1 MALEAQGIVIR
12 RASSNLATA
21 ASSVLSIASTGIL
34 SSDTAEIDFVTN
46 GFGTG
51 MRIISNSTL
60 TTSVLTA
67 AAVAASVITIY
78 ETATADATTALS
90 FTGSS
95 MNPIGEIV
103 SFSGPS
109 GAAAVIDITHLGS
122 TAKEKLIGI
131 RDEGNL
137 TLEVNWNNT
146 ATALHRTLKDD
157 RAAREKRTFDIKLTD
172 DVEGSTT
179 QPTAMFFDAYVS
191 GVSLTGAVDDVIKGS
206 ITLEISTEVRW
217 ISKVAS

>member
-1 MALEAQGIVIR
+1 MALESQGIVIR

-217 ISKVAS
+217 IDKVAS

>member
-1 MALEAQGIVIR
+1 MALESQGIEIR

-21 ASSVLSIASTGIL
+21 ASSVITIDSTGIL
-34 SSDTAEIDFVTN
+34 SSDTAEVDFVTA

-51 MRIISNSTL
+51 MRIVSNSTL
-60 TTSVLTA
+60 TTAVLTA
-67 AAVAASVITIY
+67 KAVAASAIEIY
-78 ETATADATTALS
+78 ETATADASTNLS
-90 FTGSS
+90 LTGSS
-95 MNPIGEIV
+95 MNAIGEVV

-137 TLEVNWNNT
+137 TMEVNWNNT

-157 RAAREKRTFDIKLTD
+157 RAARTKNTFDIKLTD

-179 QPTAMFFDAYVS
+179 QPTALFFDAYIS
-191 GVSLTGAVDDVIKGS
+191 GVSLSGAVDDVIKGS

>member
-217 ISKVAS
+217 IDKVAS